1 MSQRAYSTLFG
12 QLLVDF
18 DSIGSNIRVAMEACE
33 QGIGVAKLVEA
44 FKQLVDAHAL
54 NSLKKGVVE
63 TMKTRL
69 LAGRELEDLNDT
81 EAFLVRF
88 GELDDSDP
96 LANLPRF
103 SDFFNTEFQKELEKY
118 MALSEE
124 DKYERNKD
132 YFEMRKSLWAV
143 NHSEPFSFDG
153 STAMDEDVDLQVTG
167 EIKNF
172 KCPITAMHMTEIYT
186 STLCKHSYSP
196 VIKQY
201 IMRNNGKFEC
211 PVAGCNKY
219 VRLEILER
227 DPRME
232 RVARKY
238 ENARVEQEEEQ
249 RATQETVEVV

>member
-33 QGIGVAKLVEA
+33 QGIVDLAESIHAADPSWEPLETQGVAKLVEA

-132 YFEMRKSLWAV
+132 YVEMPKSLWAV
-143 NHSEPFSFDG
+143 IHSEVVLRLPSRHHYADKPISFDG
-153 STAMDEDVDLQVTG
+153 STAMDEDTDLQVTV
-167 EIKNF
+167 ESKNY
-172 KCPITAMHMTEIYT
+172 KCPITMHLLFRYRKLTIRKRFMYMAEIYT
-186 STLCKHSYSP
+186 STPCNYSCSP
-196 VIKQY
+196 VIKQ
-201 IMRNNGKFEC
+201 
-211 PVAGCNKY
+211 
-219 VRLEILER
+219 
-227 DPRME
+227 
-232 RVARKY
+232 
-238 ENARVEQEEEQ
+238 
-249 RATQETVEVV
+249 